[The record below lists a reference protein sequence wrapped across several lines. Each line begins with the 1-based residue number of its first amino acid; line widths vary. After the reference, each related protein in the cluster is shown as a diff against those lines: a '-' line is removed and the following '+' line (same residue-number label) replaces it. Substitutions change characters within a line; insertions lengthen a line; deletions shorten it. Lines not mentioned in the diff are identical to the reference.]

1 MPSRNIKISIAIL
14 LTLLPALVW
23 IRMNKN
29 VHPRAI
35 LAELRAQYDDITFI
49 SLDYSPS
56 KKKFLGLERDVY
68 TGRFHT
74 GEGDSTRRYQ
84 FTADAYT
91 GEMMEAVE
99 L

>member
-1 MPSRNIKISIAIL
+1 MPSRNIRISIAIL
-14 LTLLPALVW
+14 LTLLPAIVW

-29 VHPRAI
+29 AHPRAI
-35 LAELRAQYDDITFI
+35 LAELHAQYDDITFI
-49 SLDYSPS
+49 SLDYNPS
-56 KKKFLGLERDVY
+56 KKRFLGLERDVY

-74 GEGDSTRRYQ
+74 GEGDSTKRYQ